1 MSKQWEGDGSMCV
14 LPFDFD
20 LPILIP
26 PIQLPEFSEVSR
38 LRQLSDFSEGKV
50 TLPDM
55 LKITHVSLLCMT

>member
-1 MSKQWEGDGSMCV
+1 MCV

-38 LRQLSDFSEGKV
+38 LRQLPEFSEGKV